1 MAKLL
6 FALLHFSAIP
16 TGIEAQILS
25 QEDIDKGVNVTFP
38 TANANNITVKSEVPS
53 STISKHGFLDC
64 VYREIN

>member
-1 MAKLL
+1 M
-6 FALLHFSAIP
+6 P

-53 STISKHGFLDC
+53 STISKHSFF
-64 VYREIN
+64 N

>member
-1 MAKLL
+1 M
-6 FALLHFSAIP
+6 P

-25 QEDIDKGVNVTFP
+25 QEDINKGVNVTFP
-38 TANANNITVKSEVPS
+38 TANANNIAVKSEVPS